1 MTEDELEQACLSW
14 LQDLDWAYVHGPEL
28 LPEEPGQTAER
39 EDERQVLLLERVR
52 TQLYEINQHLPED
65 AIEEAIKQLANVAGP
80 NLTQTNLAVHRM
92 LTEGVD
98 VSFQD
103 AGGETRHDK
112 CWLIAWDTLEL
123 NEFLAV
129 NQFTVRQGQHTRRPD
144 IVLFINGIPLVV
156 IELKNPT
163 DPQATIKK
171 AWNQLQTYH
180 QQISNLHQYASL
192 EVVSDGLEAKYG
204 THSAGLQHFSRW
216 PTLDGDT
223 KISRGTPELEVLT
236 RGILDPATLL
246 DVIRNFIVFEG
257 SRGDPIKKV
266 AKYHQVFAVNRAVE
280 STLTAVDG
288 DRRAGVVWHTQGAG
302 KSLEMVFYAGRIAR
316 HPAMQNPTLVVL
328 TDRQDLDNQLFGTF
342 GNCEQLLRQVPN
354 QANDR
359 RELQDLLS
367 VPSGGI
373 VFTTIQKFFPE
384 TRGEAYPMLS
394 DRRNIVVIA
403 DEAHRSQYDFI
414 DGFARHMR
422 DALPK
427 ASFLGFTGTP
437 IEKADA
443 NTQAVFG
450 DYVDVYDIK
459 QAVED
464 GATVPLFYEG
474 RLAKISLDE
483 TALPKIDEEFDE
495 VTEAVED
502 KEQEQLKR
510 KWAAVEALVGSPDRL
525 ELVAKDLVDHFEGR
539 QAAISGKA
547 MVVVMSRR
555 IAIDLYQAIIK
566 LRPEWHGDDDDTG
579 VVKVIMT
586 GAASDPVDW
595 QDHIRNK
602 GRREDLAVRFKD
614 AGSDFK
620 IVIVRDMWLTGFDA
634 PCLHT
639 MYCDKPMS
647 GHNLMQAIARV
658 NRVFKDKPGGLV
670 VDYIGI
676 AQNLKEAVATYT
688 QAGGE
693 GDPYI
698 DVSQAIAVMQEKVD
712 VLRDLMHGFD
722 WSAWTGADV
731 TSKLELLMPA
741 ADFVLGLEDGKKR
754 FFRLVTDLSK
764 AFALCASTDEAI
776 LVREEVGFFQAVR
789 AQIIKAAPTPARA
802 DDDLNTA
809 IKQLV
814 DEAVQPDEVIDIF
827 SQAGIRKLD
836 ISILSDEFLE
846 DLKGMEHKNLALET
860 LKRLLQN
867 EITQTRKT
875 NIVQAK
881 SFSQRLQE
889 AVLRYQNRSIE
900 AAQVMEDLIDL
911 AKTMRE
917 AGQRGNALG
926 LADDELA
933 FYDALADNP
942 SALELGDDT
951 LKQIARELVQSV
963 RKSVTVDWTIRE
975 SAQAHMRRV
984 VKRLLR
990 KHGYPPDA
998 QDFAVRLVIEQ
1009 ATLMGNLESDESTLP
1024 ASPSRPADAGSS

>member
-14 LQDLDWAYVHGPEL
+14 LQELDWAYAHGPEL
-28 LPEEPGQTAER
+28 LPEEPGRNAER
-39 EDERQVLLLERVR
+39 EDERQVLLLERLR
-52 TQLYEINQHLPED
+52 TQLHEINEHLPED
-65 AIEEAIKQLANVAGP
+65 AIEQAIKRLASAAGP

-98 VSFQD
+98 VSYQD
-103 AGGETRHDK
+103 ASGATRHGK
-112 CWLIAWDTLEL
+112 CSLIAWDTLEL

-144 IVLFINGIPLVV
+144 IVLFVNGIPLVV

-163 DPQATIKK
+163 DPQATMKK

-180 QQISNLHQYASL
+180 QQIPALHQYAAL

-216 PTLDGDT
+216 PTLDGST
-223 KISRGTPELEVLT
+223 KIPVGAAELEVLV
-236 RGILDPATLL
+236 RGFLDPATLL

-266 AKYHQVFAVNRAVE
+266 AKYHQVFAVNRAVR
-280 STLTAVDG
+280 STLAAVDG

-316 HPAMQNPTLVVL
+316 HPDMQNPTLVVL

-342 GNCEQLLRQVPN
+342 GDCEQLLRQVPR

-359 RELQDLLS
+359 NELKDLLS

-384 TRGEAYPMLS
+384 NRGEAYPMLS

-422 DALPK
+422 DALPH
-427 ASFLGFTGTP
+427 
-437 IEKADA
+437 
-443 NTQAVFG
+443 AVFG
-450 DYVDVYDIK
+450 EYVDIYDIK
-459 QAVED
+459 QAVDD
-464 GATVPLFYEG
+464 GATVPLSYEG

-483 TALPKIDEEFDE
+483 TSLPKLDDDFDQI
-495 VTEAVED
+495 TEAVED

-510 KWAAVEALVGSPDRL
+510 KWAAVEALVGSPERL
-525 ELVAKDLVDHFEGR
+525 ELVAQDLVNHFEGR

-566 LRPEWHGDDDDTG
+566 LRPDWHEDDDAEG

-586 GAASDPVDW
+586 GSASDPVDW

-602 GRREDLAVRFKD
+602 RRREDLAIRFKD
-614 AGSDFK
+614 PGSDFK

-688 QAGGE
+688 ESGGK

-698 DVSQAIAVMQEKVD
+698 DVSQAVAVMQEKLD
-712 VLRDLMHGFD
+712 VLRDLMHEFD
-722 WSAWTGADV
+722 WSAWTDADV
-731 TSKLELLMPA
+731 TVKLGLLKPA

-754 FFRLVTDLSK
+754 FFKLVTDLSK

-776 LVREEVGFFQAVR
+776 RVRDDIGFFQAVR
-789 AQIIKAAPTPARA
+789 AQIIKASPPSLRA
-802 DDDLNTA
+802 DEDLNTA

-827 SQAGIRKLD
+827 SEAGIGKPD
-836 ISILSDEFLE
+836 ISILSDDFLE
-846 DLKGMEHKNLALET
+846 DLKGMDHKNLALET
-860 LKRLLQN
+860 LKRLLQA
-867 EITQTRKT
+867 EITQTRKK

-881 SFSQRLQE
+881 SFSERLQE

-900 AAQVMEDLIDL
+900 AAQVMEELIEL
-911 AKTMRE
+911 AKKMR
-917 AGQRGNALG
+917 AASQRGESLG
-926 LADDELA
+926 LAEDELA

-942 SALELGDDT
+942 SALKMGDDT

-963 RKSVTVDWTIRE
+963 RKSVTVDWTIRD

-998 QDFAVRLVIEQ
+998 QPDAVRLVLEQ
-1009 ATLMGNLESDESTLP
+1009 ASTMGDFV
-1024 ASPSRPADAGSS
+1024 ADGATGEP